1 MALTTKTDSPEAYI
15 LRLPVELLE
24 VAANCAPL
32 EDIMSL
38 RLVCKELN
46 DQLKRTYEQVKYSEL
61 TFYIANKYSMQ
72 TLEHLS
78 KHPVLGKYMKT
89 IQLAEGQFIL
99 WSDRLV
105 HRKDTLPFVRP
116 NTREEKKALGAIRKA
131 HNRLVYE
138 QDAHLKQ
145 ADWQQY
151 LTRALI
157 NIKSRDVNAS
167 VNIIALSA
175 EDAKGFTVVGRTRME
190 RLAGYK
196 DCFGGSSGW
205 TSPRHIVGAI
215 LNSTCPISVLHL
227 GTAWSPVDES
237 TFMGLAGHP
246 EFSNTFGKLTELYL
260 YLREEVDGIELA
272 TMLANIPALRKLHL
286 ASDWDHQNLENID
299 VFLTQAFFTAL
310 QDLELRIYFRDVFP
324 VIFFLRQNA
333 KSLKQVKLSKH
344 TGWDSSIRNGQ
355 AERIRMAGRREGI
368 KVLVAPWDV

>member
-24 VAANCAPL
+24 IAANYAPL

-38 RLVCKELN
+38 RLLSKELN

-61 TFYIANKYSMQ
+61 TFYIANTYSMQ

-89 IQLAEGQFIL
+89 IQLAEGHLIS
-99 WSDRLV
+99 WRDRRI
-105 HRKDTLPFVRP
+105 HRKDTLPPVRP
-116 NTREEKKALGAIRKA
+116 SAREQKNALGAIRKA

-157 NIKSRDVNAS
+157 NIKSRDGNTS
-167 VNIIALSA
+167 VNVIALSA
-175 EDAKGFTVVGRTRME
+175 EDAKAFAVVGRTRME

-196 DCFGGSSGW
+196 DCFDGSSCLKNPGQ
-205 TSPRHIVGAI
+205 IVGAI
-215 LNSTCPISVLHL
+215 LNGTCPISVLHL
-227 GTAWSPVDES
+227 GTARSPVDRS
-237 TFMGLAGHP
+237 SFTGLGDHP

-260 YLREEVDGIELA
+260 YLGEEADGSDLA
-272 TMLANIPALRKLHL
+272 TTLANIPALKKLHL
-286 ASDWDHQNLENID
+286 ASDWGHQNLENID
-299 VFLTQAFFTAL
+299 IFLTQASLPAL
-310 QDLELRIYFRDVFP
+310 QDLELRMYFRDAFP
-324 VIFFLRQNA
+324 IVFFLRKNA
-333 KSLKQVKLSKH
+333 QSLKQVTLSKH
-344 TGWDSSIRNGQ
+344 TGTDRSIRNGE
-355 AERIRMAGRREGI
+355 AERIRMAGRREGV
-368 KVLVAPWDV
+368 KVLVAPWDT

>member
-15 LRLPVELLE
+15 LRLPLELLE
-24 VAANCAPL
+24 IAANYAPL

-89 IQLAEGQFIL
+89 IQLAEGKFIL
-99 WSDRLV
+99 WRDRRID
-105 HRKDTLPFVRP
+105 RKDTLPFVRP
-116 NTREEKKALGAIRKA
+116 NTREGKNALGAIRRA
-131 HNRLVYE
+131 HNRLVDE

-145 ADWQQY
+145 DDWQQY

-157 NIKSRDVNAS
+157 NLKSRDGNTS
-167 VNIIALSA
+167 VNVITLSA
-175 EDAKGFTVVGRTRME
+175 ADAEAFTVVGRTRIE

-196 DCFGGSSGW
+196 DCFGGSLGLH
-205 TSPRHIVGAI
+205 SPGHIVGAI

-227 GTAWSPVDES
+227 GTAQSPVVES
-237 TFMGLAGHP
+237 TFMGLGDHP

-260 YLREEVDGIELA
+260 YLREEADGSELA
-272 TMLANIPALRKLHL
+272 TILANIPALRKLHL
-286 ASDWDHQNLENID
+286 ASDWGHQNLENID
-299 VFLTQAFFTAL
+299 IFLTQASLPAL
-310 QDLELRIYFRDVFP
+310 QHLELRMYFRDAFP
-324 VIFFLRQNA
+324 VVFFLRQNA
-333 KSLKQVKLSKH
+333 QSLKQVKLSKH
-344 TGWDSSIRNGQ
+344 TGEDRSIRNGE
-355 AERIRMAGRREGI
+355 AERIRTAGRREGV
-368 KVLVAPWDV
+368 KVMVVPWDI